1 MKSVKLFTPAS
12 VANVSCGFDVL
23 GFCLDPVGDD
33 MTIRKSDEKGIRI
46 TKITGQDLPLDVHQ
60 NVAGVAAMAL
70 LEANPS
76 EYGFE
81 IEINKRIKAGSGIGS
96 SAASSAGAVFGIN
109 HLLGSPYTNHELID
123 FAMQGEKLASGSAHA
138 DNVSPVL
145 LGGFTLVRS
154 IAPMDVI
161 KLPTPKELVAVII
174 HPKIELKTSHA
185 RAILKK
191 TVTLKSAIQQW
202 GNLGALVSGLYSDNY
217 DLISRSLVD
226 EIIEPYRAMLIPEFA
241 KLKEVSMNAGALGC
255 GISGSGPS
263 VYALTKGFEN
273 AENVGLAM
281 RKVMQKLG
289 IDFEVHISKINEE
302 GIKIL
307 SEE

>member
-33 MTIRKSDEKGIRI
+33 MIIRKSTEKGIRI

-70 LEANPS
+70 LEAHPS

-109 HLLGSPYTNHELID
+109 HLLGSPYTKHELIN

-202 GNLGALVSGLYSDNY
+202 GNLGALVSGLYSDDY

-241 KLKEVSMNAGALGC
+241 KLKEASMNAGALGC

-273 AENVGLAM
+273 AENVGQAM
-281 RKVMQKLG
+281 REVMQKLG
-289 IDFEVHISKINEE
+289 IDFEVHVSKINEE

>member
-33 MTIRKSDEKGIRI
+33 MIIRKSTEKGIRI

-70 LEANPS
+70 LEAHPS

-109 HLLGSPYTNHELID
+109 HLLGSPYTKHELIN

-154 IAPMDVI
+154 IAPVDVI
-161 KLPTPKELVAVII
+161 KLPTPKELIAVII

-202 GNLGALVSGLYSDNY
+202 GNLGALVSALYSDDY

-263 VYALTKGFEN
+263 VYALTKGYEN
-273 AENVGLAM
+273 AENVGQAM
-281 RKVMQKLG
+281 REVMQKLG
-289 IDFEVHISKINEE
+289 IDFEIYVSKINEE

>member
-33 MTIRKSDEKGIRI
+33 MIIRKSAEKGIRI

-70 LEANPS
+70 LEAHSS

-109 HLLGSPYTNHELID
+109 HLLGSPYTKHELIN

-202 GNLGALVSGLYSDNY
+202 GNLGALVSGLYSDDY

-241 KLKEVSMNAGALGC
+241 KLKEASMNAGALGC

-289 IDFEVHISKINEE
+289 IDFEVHVSKINEE

>member
-1 MKSVKLFTPAS
+1 MKCVKLFTPAS

-23 GFCLDPVGDD
+23 GFCLDPIGDD
-33 MTIRKSDEKGIRI
+33 MTIRKSAEKGVRI
-46 TKITGQDLPLDVHQ
+46 IKITGQDLPLDIHQ

-70 LEANPS
+70 LEAHPS
-76 EYGFE
+76 KHGFE

-96 SAASSAGAVFGIN
+96 SAASAAGAVYGIN
-109 HLLGSPYTNHELID
+109 HLLGSPYTKHELIG

-161 KLPTPKELVAVII
+161 KLRTPKELVAVII

-191 TVTLKSAIQQW
+191 TVPLKNAIQQW
-202 GNLGALVSGLYSDNY
+202 GNLGALVSALYSDDY

-226 EIIEPYRAMLIPEFA
+226 KIIEPYRSMLIPEFT
-241 KLKEVSMNAGALGC
+241 KLKEASLNSGALGC

-263 VYALTKGFEN
+263 VYALTKGFEI
-273 AENVGLAM
+273 AKKVEQAM
-281 RKVMQKLG
+281 REVIQKLG
-289 IDFEVHISKINEE
+289 VDFEVHVSKINEE

-307 SEE
+307 SQE

>member
-33 MTIRKSDEKGIRI
+33 MIIRKSAEKGIRI

-70 LEANPS
+70 LEAHPS

-109 HLLGSPYTNHELID
+109 HLLGSPYTKHELIN

-241 KLKEVSMNAGALGC
+241 KLKEASMNAGALGC

-273 AENVGLAM
+273 AENVGQAM

-289 IDFEVHISKINEE
+289 IDFEVHVSKINEE

>member
-33 MTIRKSDEKGIRI
+33 MIIRKSAEKGIRI

-70 LEANPS
+70 LEAHPS

-109 HLLGSPYTNHELID
+109 HLLDSPYTKHELIN

-174 HPKIELKTSHA
+174 HPKVELKTSHA

-191 TVTLKSAIQQW
+191 TVNLKSAIQQW
-202 GNLGALVSGLYSDNY
+202 GNLGALVSGLYCNNY

-263 VYALTKGFEN
+263 VYALTKGYEN
-273 AENVGLAM
+273 AENVGQAM
-281 RKVMQKLG
+281 REVMQKLG
-289 IDFEVHISKINEE
+289 IDFEVHVSGINEE

>member
-33 MTIRKSDEKGIRI
+33 MIIRKSAEKGIRI

-70 LEANPS
+70 LEAHPS

-109 HLLGSPYTNHELID
+109 HLLGSPFTKHELIN

-202 GNLGALVSGLYSDNY
+202 GNLGALVSGLYSDDY

-241 KLKEVSMNAGALGC
+241 KLKEASMNAGALGC

-273 AENVGLAM
+273 AENVGQAM

-289 IDFEVHISKINEE
+289 IDFEVHVSKINEE

-307 SEE
+307 SEK

>member
-33 MTIRKSDEKGIRI
+33 MIIRKSAEKGIRI

-70 LEANPS
+70 LEAHPS

-109 HLLGSPYTNHELID
+109 HLLGSPYTKHELIN

-202 GNLGALVSGLYSDNY
+202 GNLGALVSGLYSDDY

-241 KLKEVSMNAGALGC
+241 KLKEASMNAGALGC

-273 AENVGLAM
+273 AENVGHAM

-289 IDFEVHISKINEE
+289 IDFEVHVSKINEE

>member
-33 MTIRKSDEKGIRI
+33 MIIRKSTEKGIRI

-70 LEANPS
+70 LEAHPS

-109 HLLGSPYTNHELID
+109 HLLGSPYTKHELIN

-202 GNLGALVSGLYSDNY
+202 GNLGALVSGLYSDDYN
-217 DLISRSLVD
+217 LISRSLVD

-241 KLKEVSMNAGALGC
+241 KLKEASMNAGALGC

-273 AENVGLAM
+273 AENVGQAM
-281 RKVMQKLG
+281 REVMQKLG
-289 IDFEVHISKINEE
+289 IDFEVHVSKINEE

>member
-33 MTIRKSDEKGIRI
+33 MIIRKSAEKGIRI

-70 LEANPS
+70 LEAHPS

-109 HLLGSPYTNHELID
+109 HLLDSPYTKHELIN

-174 HPKIELKTSHA
+174 HPKVELKTSHA

-191 TVTLKSAIQQW
+191 TVNLKSAIQQW
-202 GNLGALVSGLYSDNY
+202 GNLGALVSGLYCNNY

-273 AENVGLAM
+273 AENVGQAM
-281 RKVMQKLG
+281 REVMQKLG
-289 IDFEVHISKINEE
+289 IDFEVHVSGINEE

>member
-33 MTIRKSDEKGIRI
+33 MIIRKSAEKGIRI

-109 HLLGSPYTNHELID
+109 HLLGSPYTKHELIN

-202 GNLGALVSGLYSDNY
+202 GNLGALVSGLYSDDY

-241 KLKEVSMNAGALGC
+241 KLKEASMNAGALGC

-289 IDFEVHISKINEE
+289 IDFEVHVSKINEE

>member
-33 MTIRKSDEKGIRI
+33 MIIRKSAEKGIRI

-70 LEANPS
+70 LEAHPS

-109 HLLGSPYTNHELID
+109 HLLDSPYTKHELIN

-174 HPKIELKTSHA
+174 HPKVELKTSHA

-191 TVTLKSAIQQW
+191 TVNLKSAIQQW

-263 VYALTKGFEN
+263 VYALTKGFED
-273 AENVGLAM
+273 AENVGQAM
-281 RKVMQKLG
+281 REVMQKLG
-289 IDFEVHISKINEE
+289 IDFEVHVSGINEE

>member
-1 MKSVKLFTPAS
+1 MKCVKLFTPAS

-23 GFCLDPVGDD
+23 GFCLDPIGDD
-33 MTIRKSDEKGIRI
+33 MTIRKSAEKGVRI
-46 TKITGQDLPLDVHQ
+46 IKITGQDLPLDIHQ
-60 NVAGVAAMAL
+60 NVAGVAAMAF
-70 LEANPS
+70 LEAHPS
-76 EYGFE
+76 KHGFE

-96 SAASSAGAVFGIN
+96 SAASAAGAVYGIN
-109 HLLGSPYTNHELID
+109 HLLGSPYTKHELIG

-161 KLPTPKELVAVII
+161 KLRTPKELVAVII

-191 TVTLKSAIQQW
+191 TVPLKNAIQQW
-202 GNLGALVSGLYSDNY
+202 GNLGALVSALYSDDY

-226 EIIEPYRAMLIPEFA
+226 KIIEPYRSMLIPEFT
-241 KLKEVSMNAGALGC
+241 KLKEASLNSGALGC

-263 VYALTKGFEN
+263 VYALTKGFEI
-273 AENVGLAM
+273 AKKVEQAM
-281 RKVMQKLG
+281 REVIQKLG
-289 IDFEVHISKINEE
+289 VDFEVHVSKINEE

-307 SEE
+307 SQE

>member
-33 MTIRKSDEKGIRI
+33 MIIRKSTEKGIRI

-70 LEANPS
+70 LEAHPS

-109 HLLGSPYTNHELID
+109 HLLGSPFTKHELIN
-123 FAMQGEKLASGSAHA
+123 FAIQGEKLASGSAHA

-202 GNLGALVSGLYSDNY
+202 GNLGALVSGLYSDDY

-241 KLKEVSMNAGALGC
+241 KLKEASMNAGALGC

-273 AENVGLAM
+273 AENVGQAM

-289 IDFEVHISKINEE
+289 IDFEVHVSKINEE